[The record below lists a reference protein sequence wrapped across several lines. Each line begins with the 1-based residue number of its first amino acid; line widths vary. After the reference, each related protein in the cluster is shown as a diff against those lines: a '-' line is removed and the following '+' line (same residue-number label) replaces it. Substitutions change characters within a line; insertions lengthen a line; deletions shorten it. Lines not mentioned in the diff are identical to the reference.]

1 MKKVK
6 RPTHIWLKIIGL
18 VSLLL
23 ILIGASIGVTLMAIG
38 TLDVE
43 VVKKQGKPVTDI
55 FEAEKICHA
64 RIRVDH
70 GDALNSVNLDERSG
84 RYDKNNSEYQLFYQL
99 NIYRDKTRRTG
110 IAVFYTNC
118 YISSADGSI
127 ARMEYLEHGET
138 TSDVKKRSDTNFI
151 GL

>member
-6 RPTHIWLKIIGL
+6 HPTNIWPKIIGL
-18 VSLLL
+18 VVLLL
-23 ILIGASIGVTLMAIG
+23 VLIGASVGVTLMAIG

-43 VVKKQGKPVTDI
+43 VVKKQGKPVADI

-64 RIRVDH
+64 RIRVDY

-84 RYDKNNSEYQLFYQL
+84 RYDKINSEYQLFYQL

-110 IAVFYTNC
+110 TAVFYTNC
-118 YISSADGSI
+118 YISSTDGSI
-127 ARMEYLEHGET
+127 ARMEYLEHEEAK
-138 TSDVKKRSDTNFI
+138 SDVKKRSDTNFI

>member
-1 MKKVK
+1 VKKVK

-43 VVKKQGKPVTDI
+43 VVKKQGKPVADI
-55 FEAEKICHA
+55 FDAEKICHA

>member
-6 RPTHIWLKIIGL
+6 RPTNIWLKIIGL
-18 VSLLL
+18 VVLLL
-23 ILIGASIGVTLMAIG
+23 VLIGASVGVTLMAIG

-43 VVKKQGKPVTDI
+43 VVKKQGKPVADI

-70 GDALNSVNLDERSG
+70 GDALNSIHLDERSG
-84 RYDKNNSEYQLFYQL
+84 RYDKSNSEYQLFYRL

-110 IAVFYTNC
+110 TAVFYTNC
-118 YISSADGSI
+118 YISSADGFI
-127 ARMEYLEHGET
+127 ARMEYLEHGEAK
-138 TSDVKKRSDTNFI
+138 SDVGKRSDTNFI